1 MAKVTLD
8 ISPDVFNPIFYPHL
22 NNDTRTQIFYGGSAS
37 GKSVFLAQRC
47 VFDILRGGRNYLVCR
62 AVGKY
67 VPRSVWVEIQRV
79 IRAWKAEHLFTYRI
93 QAQIIEC
100 VNGHQILFTGLDDTE
115 KLKSIV
121 PKIGAVTD
129 IWIEEATETDKA
141 DIKTLIKRQRGG
153 KSDYPKRITMS
164 FNPILQQHWIYKEY
178 FESIEWAD
186 DQVEYKSDELSILKT
201 WYIHN
206 KFLTEGDVSDLESET
221 DEYYYQVYT
230 LGNWGVLGNVIFANW
245 RVEDLSGMED
255 QFTNRR
261 YGLDFGFSSDPAAVI
276 ASHYDRKNKTI
287 YIFDELYETG
297 LTNDKLAELC
307 IDAIGEELFICDS
320 AEPKSIAELQQHG
333 MAVAGAIKGKDSVLH
348 GIQWLQQ
355 HTIIID
361 KKCVNTRNE
370 FMQYKWKEGR
380 DGEPVSPA
388 RPLDKDNHLIDALR
402 YAYENDGRA
411 YWIMG

>member
-79 IRAWKAEHLFTYRI
+79 IRAWKVEHLFTYRI